1 MEENPLSAFFRKL
14 ERVVVRASETARE
27 LKDSVVADVAD
38 EPPSRNAARILALRN
53 ISSESTQ
60 MRETLQRALDEGNE
74 TERAL
79 EESIGI
85 LEESCLERQDA
96 VESLARKLAQYGFKD
111 KTIAMET
118 SKSSTP
124 SAAAAAAA
132 APASVDE
139 ATRQSLTPQ
148 LQGISKATRRQLKEQ
163 AEMRGTA
170 IVATPRRDGDFPLRL
185 ETPKSTAIGIKSV
198 KVMTANRTTNAASD
212 FSPESPANDS
222 PSSSPV
228 PPVATTLMKRK
239 PDPHSPRRRLPSPDH
254 YLSLSPPTPQPPQMT
269 TTAAAAALQRKQ
281 PTQPSP
287 EPVSTSLASLAA
299 LAAQIKSSATEQQL
313 RRKLSVTSSPLMQL
327 GGKQTEGQGEQ
338 FYSPQPA
345 TDSSPRLDVDV
356 AYFEKLEQAKLVDN
370 PSELQRKLDFS
381 QMLFVTGEP
390 DVVSAA
396 TANDVFAD
404 EASRNDIEDS
414 RLLAPVIP
422 QVDVDDYNGVPDYLK
437 SQISLTYL
445 NGIINDINAFT
456 EKKAT
461 DRGTISTSEM
471 REDLGLGSRATTV
484 QVFLMK
490 LNRLKKCTNA
500 TSGTGSVRYSIC

>member
-1 MEENPLSAFFRKL
+1 
-14 ERVVVRASETARE
+14 
-27 LKDSVVADVAD
+27 
-38 EPPSRNAARILALRN
+38 
-53 ISSESTQ
+53 
-60 MRETLQRALDEGNE
+60 
-74 TERAL
+74 
-79 EESIGI
+79 
-85 LEESCLERQDA
+85 
-96 VESLARKLAQYGFKD
+96 
-111 KTIAMET
+111 
-118 SKSSTP
+118 
-124 SAAAAAAA
+124 
-132 APASVDE
+132 
-139 ATRQSLTPQ
+139 
-148 LQGISKATRRQLKEQ
+148 
-163 AEMRGTA
+163 
-170 IVATPRRDGDFPLRL
+170 
-185 ETPKSTAIGIKSV
+185 
-198 KVMTANRTTNAASD
+198 
-212 FSPESPANDS
+212 
-222 PSSSPV
+222 
-228 PPVATTLMKRK
+228 
-239 PDPHSPRRRLPSPDH
+239 
-254 YLSLSPPTPQPPQMT
+254 MT

-414 RLLAPVIP
+414 RLSAPVIP

-456 EKKAT
+456 EKKGK
-461 DRGTISTSEM
+461 R
-471 REDLGLGSRATTV
+471 TTFSAV
-484 QVFLMK
+484 VSS
-490 LNRLKKCTNA
+490 LNQPF
-500 TSGTGSVRYSIC
+500 S